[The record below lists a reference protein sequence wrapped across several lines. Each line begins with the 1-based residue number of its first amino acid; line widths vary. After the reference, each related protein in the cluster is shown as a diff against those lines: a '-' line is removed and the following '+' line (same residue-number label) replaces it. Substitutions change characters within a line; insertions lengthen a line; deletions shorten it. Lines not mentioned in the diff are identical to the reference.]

1 MKKLLALI
9 ITLVLA
15 VNLEAQKVKRPDSYN
30 FTRGLEALQNRN
42 SDEALDYFH
51 KEIDEHPN
59 NGYAYVWLA
68 RLYEQQS
75 QYGRALTAA
84 DKSIKLLPKKDKQ
97 YVGFA
102 YATRAFIHFRLENID
117 KALDDYTSAIKQ
129 NPEDYDSYDKRA
141 QLYFEQK
148 KYDLA
153 DLGYKKLIELDR
165 GSVMGYMGIGRSA
178 NAQKKYEKA
187 IEQFNYVVK
196 LAPEYPSGYSFRA
209 ESYAGLKQY
218 AKAADDIVK
227 ALDINGD
234 DKAFYW
240 MQEVADSSF
249 NDMAT
254 KLKVQATKNPNN
266 GYWKFCLGIIHERS
280 EQYRKAIGYYKEA
293 FSKDG
298 NPLIASRICECY
310 DKLGDYDMALE
321 YIDKALQLDS
331 TSYADINTRAN
342 VLDNAGR
349 TKEAIV
355 EISKCIEKHPEY
367 YSGYYRRG
375 WMKDHSGDIEGA
387 IEDYTM
393 AIAIKPEYAYTYL
406 NRGNLYRILGKA
418 DLARADFE
426 EVIKRDTIPGDDNTA
441 HYAYYY
447 LGQKDKAIDFMDKA
461 LKENDKGNYYDAA
474 CLYSI
479 MGETDKAV
487 SYLRKALETGYRC
500 FAHIERDRDLNNI
513 RETDSF
519 KELIKEY
526 QDKHKSEVE
535 SNGADNG
542 EYEEV
547 TTEIPFSKE
556 GGVCKVKCTINS
568 LPLHFIFDT
577 GASDVSLSN
586 VEAAFMMKNDYLK
599 NTDVIGRQNFMNAN
613 GEISEGTVINLKSV
627 NFGGFHLDDIKASVV
642 KNQSAP
648 LLLGQSVLARLGK
661 IEIDND
667 KRVIKITYKKQK

>member
-1 MKKLLALI
+1 
-9 ITLVLA
+9 
-15 VNLEAQKVKRPDSYN
+15 
-30 FTRGLEALQNRN
+30 
-42 SDEALDYFH
+42 
-51 KEIDEHPN
+51 
-59 NGYAYVWLA
+59 
-68 RLYEQQS
+68 
-75 QYGRALTAA
+75 
-84 DKSIKLLPKKDKQ
+84 
-97 YVGFA
+97 
-102 YATRAFIHFRLENID
+102 
-117 KALDDYTSAIKQ
+117 
-129 NPEDYDSYDKRA
+129 
-141 QLYFEQK
+141 
-148 KYDLA
+148 
-153 DLGYKKLIELDR
+153 
-165 GSVMGYMGIGRSA
+165 MGYMGIGRNA

-187 IEQFNYVVK
+187 IEQYNYVVK
-196 LAPEYPSGYSFRA
+196 LAPEYSSGYSFRA

-240 MQEVADSSF
+240 MQEMADSSF

-254 KLKVQATKNPNN
+254 KLKVQAAKNPNN
-266 GYWKFCLGIIHERS
+266 DYWKYCLGVIHERA
-280 EQYRKAIGYYKEA
+280 EQYRKAIRYYKES
-293 FSKDG
+293 FSKDA
-298 NPLIASRICECY
+298 NPQTARRICECY
-310 DKLGDYDMALE
+310 DELGDYDMAIE

-331 TSYADINTRAN
+331 TSYAYINTRAN

-355 EISKCIEKHPEY
+355 EISKCIEKFPEY
-367 YSGYYRRG
+367 YGGYYRRG
-375 WMKDHSGDIEGA
+375 WMKDHSGDTEGA

-393 AIAIKPEYAYTYL
+393 AISIEPEYAYTYL
-406 NRGNLYRILGKA
+406 NRGNLYRILGNS
-418 DLARADFE
+418 DLAKADFE
-426 EVIKRDTIPGDDNTA
+426 EVIKRDTIPSDNNTA

-447 LGQKDKAIDFMDKA
+447 LGQKDMAIDFMDKA

-487 SYLRKALETGYRC
+487 SYLRKALETGFRR

-513 RETDSF
+513 RESEAF

-526 QDKHKSEVE
+526 QLKHKFEVE
-535 SNGADNG
+535 NNDVDNR
-542 EYEEV
+542 EYENV
-547 TTEIPFSKE
+547 TAEIPFSKE

-586 VEAAFMMKNDYLK
+586 VEAAFMMKNDYL
-599 NTDVIGRQNFMNAN
+599 NSADVIGRQNYMNAN

-627 NFGGFHLDDIKASVV
+627 NIGGFHLDNIKASVV

-661 IEIDND
+661 IEIDNV
-667 KRVIKITYKKQK
+667 KQVIKITYKKQK